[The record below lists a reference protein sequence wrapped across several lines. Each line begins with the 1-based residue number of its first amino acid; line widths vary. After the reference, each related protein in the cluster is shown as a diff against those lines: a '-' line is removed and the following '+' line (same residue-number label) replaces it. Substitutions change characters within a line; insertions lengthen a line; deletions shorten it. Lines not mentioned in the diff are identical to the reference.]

1 MEWAAFLLA
10 SQFRSVRGTR
20 GTCLLT
26 FADADE
32 VGFASRMD
40 LRKAVRRAGRAR
52 YRMGGRRGIQV
63 TFWTVGACASG
74 RCIRLGILLAEPA

>member
-20 GTCLLT
+20 DTCLLT
-26 FADADE
+26 FADVDE
-32 VGFASRMD
+32 VRFSSRMD

-52 YRMGGRRGIQV
+52 NRMGGRRGIPV
-63 TFWTVGACASG
+63 TFWTVGACPSG
-74 RCIRLGILLAEPA
+74 RCIQLGTLLAESA